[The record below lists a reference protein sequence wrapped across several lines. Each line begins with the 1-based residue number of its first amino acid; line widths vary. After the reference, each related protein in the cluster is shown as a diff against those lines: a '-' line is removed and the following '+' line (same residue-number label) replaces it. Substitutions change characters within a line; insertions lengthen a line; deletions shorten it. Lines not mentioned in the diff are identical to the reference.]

1 MARNSLVVYQEEAEE
16 ETAGQTKK
24 IQEKSMAPSTQK
36 PSMKKKA
43 EMFLKDHRTLQQ
55 LDWN

>member
-1 MARNSLVVYQEEAEE
+1 MVYQEEAEE